1 MQIYNHNQKVQSK
14 LKINVYVYAC
24 LYFPSTEELYFKSY
38 CKPNLKQTCIIQ
50 KDTDIYLS
58 VFLQIADGSDIP
70 KKKYYEYYF
79 LQDPP
84 IYLQNVRV
92 EMRNSNNKSDIK

>member
-1 MQIYNHNQKVQSK
+1 MCMHFFIFHQQKNCTLK
-14 LKINVYVYAC
+14 LIK
-24 LYFPSTEELYFKSY
+24 
-38 CKPNLKQTCIIQ
+38 KPNLKQTCIIQ

-58 VFLQIADGSDIP
+58 VSLQIADGSDIP

-92 EMRNSNNKSDIK
+92 EKILMRNSNSKSDIK